1 MVALAT
7 YGMTTKKDIKFRV
20 KFWFIRK
27 MRCFIMKFKLLKNKE
42 YKCTIAKQEET
53 IKNLAKSVAEGW
65 CENARL
71 KAQILALETSHG
83 E

>member
-1 MVALAT
+1 M
-7 YGMTTKKDIKFRV
+7 KKLDLFRMEEH
-20 KFWFIRK
+20 KR
-27 MRCFIMKFKLLKNKE
+27 
-42 YKCTIAKQEET
+42 TIAKQEET

-71 KAQILALETSHG
+71 RAKIVALESGHG